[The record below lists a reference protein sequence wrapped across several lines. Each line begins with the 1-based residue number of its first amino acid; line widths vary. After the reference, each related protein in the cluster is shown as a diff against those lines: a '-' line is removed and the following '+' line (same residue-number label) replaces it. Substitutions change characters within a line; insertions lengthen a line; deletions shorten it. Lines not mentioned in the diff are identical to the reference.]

1 MSTVICAPQ
10 LTMRHPEIAEEFYQQ
25 CKTLLEE
32 YVVDVKCIL
41 SYDLLNQ
48 MPLPLAIFYFEHP
61 YIFQSVPTMLHHSIH
76 LRR

>member
-32 YVVDVKCIL
+32 YVLDVKCIL

-48 MPLPLAIFYFEHP
+48 AIDMQVTSCDLLVFFTAEDGCYDVALLEL
-61 YIFQSVPTMLHHSIH
+61 I
-76 LRR
+76 